1 MKERHYMNT
10 CDKRKPACDSQLDCH
25 IKVSVNVQNKSM
37 TDHSIFTISILIS
50 NLVKQEI
57 SSQAYST
64 SSRGERHICM
74 PFRINVAGRA
84 SLYNTHDTNNS
95 PFQSG
100 LQILDPFAKLVHFL
114 LPAARLLPV
123 LFQIPVHTQLQVK
136 VQPVVDFFSLLRIL
150 VVMESRQFQN
160 QNGREASEERL
171 LLHVHVK
178 GGRVQTVMKVGVTSH
193 LDRVCSKVRLV
204 DKWLPVA
211 DAFRA
216 IVAVK

>member
-1 MKERHYMNT
+1 MNT

-84 SLYNTHDTNNS
+84 SLHNTQQHQQLTLLVWSPNPWSVCEARPLPSSCGKIPPCSLLDTGPHTAAGQS
-95 PFQSG
+95 LACRGLFQ
-100 LQILDPFAKLVHFL
+100 
-114 LPAARLLPV
+114 PAAYSGCNGIETVPEPEWEGSEWRTFAAACPCQRWQSPDCHEGGCDLALGQGMLQSPTRWQMAACCWRLPC
-123 LFQIPVHTQLQVK
+123 
-136 VQPVVDFFSLLRIL
+136 DS
-150 VVMESRQFQN
+150 
-160 QNGREASEERL
+160 GR
-171 LLHVHVK
+171 
-178 GGRVQTVMKVGVTSH
+178 
-193 LDRVCSKVRLV
+193 
-204 DKWLPVA
+204 
-211 DAFRA
+211 
-216 IVAVK
+216 